1 MNVRPYEAHGGVD
14 SPAAWL
20 RLVVAMAISTIG
32 GVGMWSI
39 MVALPTVQAG
49 FGVSRAGASLTMR
62 VKLAPFTDFTM
73 NGTMDSTGRRVNG
86 NLQGS
91 GFTGESFTMT
101 KQ

>member
-1 MNVRPYEAHGGVD
+1 
-14 SPAAWL
+14 
-20 RLVVAMAISTIG
+20 
-32 GVGMWSI
+32 
-39 MVALPTVQAG
+39 
-49 FGVSRAGASLTMR
+49 MR